1 MQERLRIRV
10 DPLGGPTDGYGR
22 TAEACGTAATV
33 AGAHAAAIRR
43 AAKAVRSGE
52 LELGR
57 TGGNRLLRRLEV
69 SAATF
74 DRLAERDQFFA
85 KGLVERERHW
95 PRGARPHPRTR
106 SAGTRGLAAE

>member
-10 DPLGGPTDGYGR
+10 DPLGGPTDGHGR

-43 AAKAVRSGE
+43 AAKAVRSGD

-74 DRLAERDQFFA
+74 DRLAERDQFIA
-85 KGLVERERHW
+85 KGLVSESVTGRGGRGGERAHTA
-95 PRGARPHPRTR
+95 ARART
-106 SAGTRGLAAE
+106 GTC